1 MKRGANVTKT
11 VLRRNLLEN
20 VAVIIILAVALI
32 FFTFPFYWLVS
43 TSFKVYYE
51 QFSYPPT
58 FIPGQ
63 IFLAN
68 YRIGLL
74 DLWGIKGI
82 TDSSIVA
89 SLNTLLVLAI
99 ATPAAYSLARFK
111 FKRSESLAT
120 WILSQRM
127 LPPIAVA
134 IPLFLI
140 WKMVGWLDTYQAL
153 VLTYAV
159 FNLPFAVWMMKGF
172 FEDLPKDMEESA
184 MVDGCST
191 LTAFVRVALPL
202 TAPGLVATALFCFIF
217 SWNEFLFAVVLTRWT
232 VKTLPVVIPGLV
244 YGHSILWGAICAVT
258 LVGVLPAILIALFL
272 QKYLVRGLT
281 LGAIR
286 GA

>member
-1 MKRGANVTKT
+1 MYEIKRRKK
-11 VLRRNLLEN
+11 LSPEN
-20 VAVIIILAVALI
+20 ILIGIILAIILSL
-32 FFTFPFYWLVS
+32 FLFPFFWLVS

-63 IFLAN
+63 ITWTN
-68 YRIGLL
+68 YQKGLI

-99 ATPAAYSLARFK
+99 ATPAAYALARFK
-111 FKRSESLAT
+111 FRRSESIAS

-134 IPLFLI
+134 IPLFLL
-140 WKMVGWLDTYQAL
+140 WRTFGWLDTYQAL
-153 VLTYAV
+153 ILTYTA

-172 FEDLPKDMEESA
+172 FEDLPKDLEESA
-184 MVDGCST
+184 LVDGCST
-191 LTAFVRVALPL
+191 FQAFTKIALPL
-202 TAPGLVATALFCFIF
+202 TLPGLVATALFCFIF

-244 YGHSILWGAICAVT
+244 YGHAILWGAICAVT
-258 LVGVLPAILIALFL
+258 LVGIIPEIVIALIL

>member
-1 MKRGANVTKT
+1 MKKT

-20 VAVIIILAVALI
+20 AAVIMIVAVALI
-32 FFTFPFYWLVS
+32 FFIFPFYWLVS

-63 IFLAN
+63 AVLTN
-68 YRIGLL
+68 YWTGLV

-89 SLNTLLVLAI
+89 SFNTLLVVAI

-120 WILSQRM
+120 WILSSRM

-134 IPLFLI
+134 IPLFLL
-140 WKMVGWLDTYQAL
+140 WRMVGWLDTYQAL
-153 VLTYAV
+153 VFTYAA

-191 LTAFVRVALPL
+191 FTAFVRVALPL
-202 TAPGLVATALFCFIF
+202 TTPALVATALFCFIF
-217 SWNEFLFAVVLTRWT
+217 SWNEFMFAVVLTRWT

-244 YGHSILWGAICAVT
+244 MGHSILWGAICAVT
-258 LVGVLPAILIALFL
+258 LIGVLPEILIVLFL
-272 QKYLVRGLT
+272 QRYLVRGLT

>member
-1 MKRGANVTKT
+1 VKKT

-20 VAVIIILAVALI
+20 AAVIMIVAVALI
-32 FFTFPFYWLVS
+32 FFIFPFYWLVS

-63 IFLAN
+63 AVLTN
-68 YRIGLL
+68 YRIGLV

-89 SLNTLLVLAI
+89 SFNTLLVVAI

-120 WILSQRM
+120 WILSSRM

-134 IPLFLI
+134 IPLFLL
-140 WKMVGWLDTYQAL
+140 WRMVGWLDTYQAL
-153 VLTYAV
+153 VFTYAA

-191 LTAFVRVALPL
+191 FTAFVRVALPL
-202 TAPGLVATALFCFIF
+202 TTPALVATALFCFIF
-217 SWNEFLFAVVLTRWT
+217 SWNEFMFAVVLTRWT

-244 YGHSILWGAICAVT
+244 MGHSILWGAICAVT
-258 LVGVLPAILIALFL
+258 LVGVLPEILIVLFL

>member
-1 MKRGANVTKT
+1 MKRGVNVRKT
-11 VLRRNLLEN
+11 RSRSKLLEN
-20 VAVIIILAVALI
+20 AAFIVILAVALI
-32 FFTFPFYWLVS
+32 FFVFPFYWLVS

-63 IFLAN
+63 AVLTN
-68 YRIGLL
+68 YWTGLV

-89 SLNTLLVLAI
+89 SFNTLLVVAI

-111 FKRSESLAT
+111 FKRSENLAT
-120 WILSQRM
+120 WILSSRM

-134 IPLFLI
+134 IPLFLL
-140 WKMVGWLDTYQAL
+140 WKIVGWLDTYQGL
-153 VLTYAV
+153 VLTYAA
-159 FNLPFAVWMMKGF
+159 FNLPFAVWTMKGF

-191 LTAFVRVALPL
+191 FTAFVRVALPL

-217 SWNEFLFAVVLTRWT
+217 SWNEFMLAVVLTRWT

-244 YGHSILWGAICAVT
+244 MGHSILWGAICAVT
-258 LVGVLPAILIALFL
+258 LVGVLPEILIVLFL

>member
-1 MKRGANVTKT
+1 MKRGVNVRKT
-11 VLRRNLLEN
+11 ALRRNLIEN
-20 VAVIIILAVALI
+20 AAVIIILAVALI
-32 FFTFPFYWLVS
+32 FFIFPFYWLVS

-63 IFLAN
+63 AVLTN
-68 YRIGLL
+68 YWTGLV

-89 SLNTLLVLAI
+89 SLNTILVLAI
-99 ATPAAYSLARFK
+99 ATPSAYSLARFK

-120 WILSQRM
+120 WILSTRM

-134 IPLFLI
+134 IPLFLL
-140 WKMVGWLDTYQAL
+140 WKIVGWLDTYQGL
-153 VLTYAV
+153 VLTYAA

-191 LTAFVRVALPL
+191 FTAFVRVALPL

-217 SWNEFLFAVVLTRWT
+217 SWNEFLLAVVLTRWT

-244 YGHSILWGAICAVT
+244 MGHSILWGAICAVT
-258 LVGVLPAILIALFL
+258 LIGVLPEILIVLFL